1 MNDLKSFSKKLKSN
15 ELENI
20 ADYGFSKEL
29 ELEFI
34 SDINKF
40 WNDDTFENRDIVLD
54 DLKINEGILYLKMVE
69 WNDVLM
75 KYDLNFD
82 AFEYSLEDF
91 FRDVFGIE
99 GDDDEG
105 FRLFSID
112 NINKMVYGDY
122 YDKIVGKY

>member
-20 ADYGFSKEL
+20 AGYGFSKEL